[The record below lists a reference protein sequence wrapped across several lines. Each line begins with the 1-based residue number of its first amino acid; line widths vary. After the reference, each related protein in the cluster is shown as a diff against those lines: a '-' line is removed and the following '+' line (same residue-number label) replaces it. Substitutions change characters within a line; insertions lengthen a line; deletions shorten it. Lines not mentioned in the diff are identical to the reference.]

1 MQKKLINFE
10 FKDFWRNLD
19 KKHSY
24 RFFNTVFFRAFFF
37 SLSSTSSLAGER
49 LNKTYYF
56 FFQNI

>member
-1 MQKKLINFE
+1 MQKKFINFE

-19 KKHSY
+19 KNILTGFLIL
-24 RFFNTVFFRAFFF
+24 FFLGLFF